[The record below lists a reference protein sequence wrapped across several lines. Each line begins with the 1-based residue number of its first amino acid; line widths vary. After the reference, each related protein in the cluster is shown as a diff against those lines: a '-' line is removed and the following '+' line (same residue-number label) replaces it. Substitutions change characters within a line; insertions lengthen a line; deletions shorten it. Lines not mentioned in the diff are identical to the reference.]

1 VEGIAAPQTPD
12 DVRSPADGTDEAP
25 LWDALQV
32 GNIPVLLMILAQ
44 LTGDMTWLA
53 APYAPTRTRG
63 MDDNDTGGLPADLQA
78 EVRAAAFRAILEA
91 RRRGTTPK
99 APDESVMATMM
110 SACMGEP
117 VPAEYSAM
125 MLEEL
130 GLRPREPEWEQVPDA
145 ARLAAF
151 QVLIVGAGVSGLCA
165 AIILQRLGIRYM
177 VIEKNESVGGTW
189 LENDYPG
196 CGVDT
201 PSHLYSY
208 SFAPNNWSRYF
219 ARRDEIRD
227 YIERCADEYGVRD
240 NILLGTAVEQ
250 ARFDVASG
258 LWTVRARR
266 ATGEPVELSGNL
278 LVSAVGQLN
287 QPAVPSIPGADRFR
301 GKVVHSARWT
311 PDIDVHD
318 QRVGVIGTGAS
329 AMQIVPTIADEAARV
344 IVFQRSPQWAVPSGN
359 YQRSVPDG
367 VRYLMEHVPLYA
379 AWYRCRLVWSFS
391 DKVHESLQINREWP
405 DQAHSINAINDGHRR
420 YFTRYL
426 TEQLGSRQDLLGRML
441 PQYPPFAKRM
451 LIDNSWFAT
460 MTRDDVELVAEGIR
474 EIVADGVIDNSGVH
488 HAADIL
494 VYATGFQTLRLVGSY
509 DVYGRD
515 GQTLRDSWGEDDAF
529 AYLGMTVPGFPN
541 FFCLYG
547 PNTSLGHGGSLIFL
561 TECSVR
567 YIARLAQRMI
577 LEDIVT
583 LECREDVCARYNRDV
598 DAAHSTMIW
607 SHPGAT
613 NWYRN
618 ARGRV
623 VTNSP
628 WRVVDY
634 WRMTYEPD
642 LADFVV
648 RRHADADGPSELC

>member
-1 VEGIAAPQTPD
+1 VESAAAPQTPEGFGPSSEGD
-12 DVRSPADGTDEAP
+12 DEAR
-25 LWDALQV
+25 LRDALQFA
-32 GNIPVLLMILAQ
+32 NIPVLLMILTQ
-44 LTGDMTWLA
+44 LTGDMAWLA
-53 APYAPTRTRG
+53 PPYAPTRTRG

-78 EVRAAAFRAILEA
+78 IVRAAALRAMLDA
-91 RRRGTTPK
+91 RRCATTPD
-99 APDESVMATMM
+99 APDETVMATMM

-117 VPAEYSAM
+117 VPAEYSAL

-130 GLRPREPEWEQVPDA
+130 GQRSREPEWDQVPDA

-151 QVLIVGAGVSGLCA
+151 RVLIVGAGVSGLCA
-165 AIILQRLGIRYM
+165 AINLQRLGIRYT
-177 VIEKNESVGGTW
+177 VLEKNASVGGTW
-189 LENDYPG
+189 LENSYPG

-208 SFAPNNWSRYF
+208 SFAPHNWSRYF
-219 ARRDEIRD
+219 AKRDEIRD

-240 NILLGTAVEQ
+240 NILLGTDVEQ
-250 ARFDVASG
+250 ARFDVSSNM
-258 LWTVRARR
+258 WMVRARR
-266 ATGEPVELSGNL
+266 VTGEIIELSGNI

-287 QPAVPSIPGADRFR
+287 QPAVPSIPGAERFL
-301 GKVVHSARWT
+301 GPAAHSARWT
-311 PDIDVHD
+311 PDIDVRD

-329 AMQIVPTIADEAARV
+329 AMQIVPTIAGEAARV
-344 IVFQRSPQWAVPSGN
+344 SIFQRSPQWAAPSSN
-359 YQRSVPDG
+359 YQRAVPDEL
-367 VRYLMEHVPLYA
+367 RYLIEQVPLYA

-391 DKVHESLQINREWP
+391 DKVHESLQIDREWP

-420 YFTRYL
+420 YFTKYL
-426 TEQLGSRQDLLGRML
+426 TEQLGDRQDMLGQML

-460 MTRDDVELVAEGIR
+460 MTRDDVELVTEGIR
-474 EIVADGVIDNSGVH
+474 EIVEDGVIDGAGIH
-488 HAADIL
+488 HPTDIL

-515 GQTLRDSWGEDDAF
+515 GRSLRDTWGEDDAF

-561 TECSVR
+561 TECAVR
-567 YIARLAQRMI
+567 YIARLSQRMI

-583 LECREDVCARYNRDV
+583 LECREDVCARYNQDV
-598 DAAHSTMIW
+598 DAAHSRMIW

-618 ARGRV
+618 SRGRV

-648 RRHADADGPSELC
+648 RRGADAAGTPE